1 MPGFPIPF
9 LQIQGMRIMIFQL
22 SGFDGRS
29 DRFWVLELFVLW
41 GVVTAEED
49 SVNTVDPTLPPY
61 GK

>member
-1 MPGFPIPF
+1 
-9 LQIQGMRIMIFQL
+9 MRIMIFQL